1 MRHLVPE
8 VVNFAMV
15 LEVFFVEVVVRQMVS
30 AEVEF
35 EEGEANEA
43 LEVVCSLRHCC
54 MMCDVKVAWDLGK
67 KSVEFVRIFVFG
79 LAL

>member
-1 MRHLVPE
+1 MRRLVPD
-8 VVNFAMV
+8 VANFAMV
-15 LEVFFVEVVVRQMVS
+15 LGVFFVEVVVRQMVS